1 MRIVYV
7 SRSFGLSSW
16 DNIKTY
22 VFHVTRCQAM
32 AGHEVY
38 LVTDISAQLEEPVV
52 PPGITLVPVEAASSD
67 RNYFGTVHEYA
78 DRVYATLKNLSHSID
93 LDVIEFADHGAEGFL
108 TIRAKKLLNEFASTR
123 LVVKL
128 HGPTSLLSEKSGES
142 FSRFEHSIQAYAEE
156 YCIKN
161 ADLVVSP
168 SKALADYCKTEM
180 EVLSIPISPFP
191 LTSWR
196 QTEQRIFTDEQIR
209 KVIFFGSLHPRKG
222 VDFFIQAAQLILE
235 QNPDFVFE
243 IYGQDTPSDPFGNS
257 YQAYLRRSVPA
268 DLRDKI
274 RFCGGVPS
282 EQLPDVFASACFC
295 ILPSRWENYPY
306 ACLEAMS
313 AGCVVIGSKHGGM
326 AEIIEDGISGLLVDP
341 YQVEEIAEAVM
352 GSYLHPDFL
361 QSMSD
366 QARLTVQEKCA
377 PENVS
382 QKLAESYSMPLASQ
396 PWISDGKNLKVS
408 VIIPLYNQGQY
419 LLEAIRSVKAST
431 YQNIEI
437 VVINDCSTDPETNEI
452 FESMEGIVKVRQPYN
467 RGLPATRNLGIANS
481 TGHFIMPLDSDDK
494 IHPLYIEKAVNALVN
509 NPEIAYVTCYAANFG
524 LFESVHLPM
533 GYVPELMAFMNTN
546 GRPNDMFLK
555 EALVAVGGYDVNLI
569 SYEDWDLFI
578 SLHEKGFIGDVL
590 PLEVHYYRRHQAS
603 MVYQITNK
611 KRSEVIQYLIRK
623 HWTLFSQHSQA
634 MILHLVHLWKS
645 HYEANESVRAAQ
657 KKLDAQKKL
666 EAQEKLELHKKLE
679 AHEKLEAQKKLEAQE
694 KSQAKSSLPL

>member
-7 SRSFGLSSW
+7 SRSFGLSTW

-38 LVTDISAQLEEPVV
+38 LVTDVSAQPEDVVV
-52 PPGITLVPVEAASSD
+52 PEGITLVPVEASSSD

-78 DRVYATLKNLSHSID
+78 DRVYQTLKNLSLSVD
-93 LDVIEFADHGAEGFL
+93 LDVIEFADHGAEGFI
-108 TIRAKKLLNEFASTR
+108 TIRTKKLLNEFAQTR

-128 HGPTSLLSEKSGES
+128 HGPTSLLLEKSGET

-168 SKALADYCKTEM
+168 SKALADYCKVEM
-180 EVLSIPISPFP
+180 GVLSIPISPFP
-191 LTSWR
+191 LTSCGT
-196 QTEQRIFTDEQIR
+196 TEQRTFTDEQIR

-235 QNPDFVFE
+235 QDPNFVFE

-257 YQAYLRRSVPA
+257 YQAYLRRSVPH
-268 DLRDKI
+268 DLHEKI

-282 EQLPDVFASACFC
+282 EQLPEIFASACFC

-306 ACLEAMS
+306 ACLEVMA

-341 YQVEEIAEAVM
+341 YNVEEIAQALL
-352 GSYLHPDFL
+352 GSYRRPEYL
-361 QSMSD
+361 QALSD
-366 QARLTVQEKCA
+366 GARRTVTEKCA

-382 QKLAESYSMPLASQ
+382 HKLAECYSMPLAKQ
-396 PWISDGKNLKVS
+396 PWISDGKNYKVS

-419 LLEAIRSVKAST
+419 LLEALRSVREST
-431 YQNIEI
+431 YPNIEI
-437 VVINDCSTDPETNEI
+437 VVINDCSTDPETNQI
-452 FESMEGIVKVRQPYN
+452 FEDLEGVVKVRQPRN
-467 RGLPATRNLGIANS
+467 RGLPATRNLGIESS

-509 NPEIAYVTCYAANFG
+509 NPEVAYLTCYAANFG
-524 LFESVHLPM
+524 LFESVHAPV
-533 GYVPELMAFMNTN
+533 GYVPELMPFMNTN

-555 EALVAVGGYDVNLI
+555 SAMVAVGGYDVNLI
-569 SYEDWDLFI
+569 SYEDWDMFI
-578 SLHEKGFIGDVL
+578 MLHEHGFLGDVL
-590 PLEVHYYRRHQAS
+590 PFEAHYYRRHQAS

-611 KRSEVIQYLIRK
+611 KRSEVIQYLIKK
-623 HWTLFSQHSQA
+623 HWSLFSQHSQA

-645 HYEANESVRAAQ
+645 HYEANESVRA
-657 KKLDAQKKL
+657 DQKKL
-666 EAQEKLELHKKLE
+666 EAQQKLE
-679 AHEKLEAQKKLEAQE
+679 AKQRLEEHQRLEAQKKLEV
-694 KSQAKSSLPL
+694 KSSSLL